1 VFPPHYTEAV
11 LATLRTR
18 RVPYVITAPFFIR
31 PNDRFCACSTRVR
44 FRHGAQQR
52 HRRASTLWLG
62 GRNSPLQRAGSAW
75 VAAAMNGAQPR
86 PRAGWL
92 DVLLPAVLFV
102 ATTLYV
108 AAQPR
113 NLAPA
118 DESVYLYEAKRV
130 LEGAVL
136 YRDVFEITTPGWLW
150 LMAALFRIFG
160 VDLATARLTI
170 AILHGVTAVFLY
182 GACRRLAIRPGL
194 AWLPALAY
202 LVVSQPAWP
211 IASQHWLGTLLT
223 VLLLWICAAVPGA
236 DPAASAARPARW
248 ALWPGVVIGLLIGVH
263 QQRGVLVGAGIVL
276 WLIADR
282 YVQRRHRVAQPVPAL
297 TAQLAWIAIGAALVV
312 VPMGI
317 VLVASA
323 GFEPVW
329 QALIVHPLFQYRGTM
344 RSAWGQSNGLVAEA
358 ASYTFPRLLKYLP
371 AILIVDVVRFAVL
384 EGRRAHLV
392 EARRLL
398 FLIVSCATAVLS
410 ITYFPDYIHIAF
422 IAPRSSSSPPRSS
435 SARSAPRRNAHRR
448 CAPWAGSPAPCCWR
462 RAPRGLRT
470 TWNAAALGTRSSARP
485 RSGASRWPATSK
497 RGCTTRWTSS
507 CSSSRRASCS
517 VIRSSRTST

>member
-1 VFPPHYTEAV
+1 
-11 LATLRTR
+11 
-18 RVPYVITAPFFIR
+18 
-31 PNDRFCACSTRVR
+31 
-44 FRHGAQQR
+44 
-52 HRRASTLWLG
+52 
-62 GRNSPLQRAGSAW
+62 
-75 VAAAMNGAQPR
+75 MNGAQPR
-86 PRAGWL
+86 PRGGWL
-92 DVLLPAVLFV
+92 DVLLPALLFT

-170 AILHGVTAVFLY
+170 AVLHGVTAVFLY

-236 DPAASAARPARW
+236 DPVASAARPAHW

-297 TAQLAWIAIGAALVV
+297 TAQLVWIAIGVALVV

-317 VLVASA
+317 ALVASA
-323 GFEPVW
+323 GLEPVW

-384 EGRRAHLV
+384 EVRRAHLA

-422 IAPRSSSSPPRSS
+422 IAPLFFVVAAEILERAFGAAVQRTPALRAVGWVAGALLLAACAWRLEHNLERSR
-435 SARSAPRRNAHRR
+435 ARYPFIRQTAFGRVALASDLEARLYDKMHELMQQAPSRELFCYPIVSYLYLMLDVDNPTRYQFLLRPYTTDAQLAEVVSVLEQRRLPYIVAFPGVLRPDDPVLAYLHRDYE
-448 CAPWAGSPAPCCWR
+448 PLSEAGDLGQGIFR
-462 RAPRGLRT
+462 R
-470 TWNAAALGTRSSARP
+470 
-485 RSGASRWPATSK
+485 K
-497 RGCTTRWTSS
+497 
-507 CSSSRRASCS
+507 
-517 VIRSSRTST
+517 